1 MINIYT
7 LTSPLHDKERIKSI
21 SDEFLGKVFPQGGFN
36 FHESDFSTY
45 GQDGLDLIFVRT
57 GGAEGLFLQVVP
69 ELFKR
74 GARHFLLL
82 TSGGNNSL
90 AASME
95 ILSFLGKVGLSGE
108 ILHGSPEYIR
118 GRIDTLRQ
126 IAEARKRL
134 DGLRLGVLGAPS
146 DWLIASDVDPEAIQE
161 GLGISL
167 VEVPM
172 REVKDAIAKASP
184 IQVPLPA
191 EAIESASGPVKKAI
205 PGAEQ
210 IYGGLLAVVKGRR
223 LDGFTLRCFDLLG
236 DVGNTGCLALA
247 QFNADG
253 IPAGCEGDI
262 PALLSMTVAQVATGH
277 TGFMANPSRINPE
290 TGEIVFAHCTIPLD
304 IVDKVALD
312 THFESGIGIGIRGH
326 YPEQDVTILK
336 LSGDLSQAFVAEG
349 RIVRN
354 LSEPDLCRS
363 QIVLQLDEPALAREY
378 FLRKPIG
385 NHHIIVPGRWKAL
398 LTELLPQGHHCCGG
412 GHGHGGGG
420 HHHGGGCCGGH
431 HH

>member
-7 LTSPLHDKERIKSI
+7 LTSPLHDRERIARI
-21 SDEFLGKVFPQGGFN
+21 SDEFLGSVFPQGGYT
-36 FHESDFSTY
+36 FHENDFSTY
-45 GQDGLDLIFVRT
+45 GSGGPDLIFVRT
-57 GGAEGLFLQVVP
+57 GGAEGQFLQVVP
-69 ELFKR
+69 DLFKR

-108 ILHGSPEYIR
+108 ILHGSPAYIR
-118 GRIDTLRQ
+118 GRIDALQ
-126 IAEARKRL
+126 LLEDARKRL
-134 DGLRLGVLGAPS
+134 SGLRLGVLGAPS
-146 DWLIASDVDPEAIQE
+146 DWLIASDVDPEAVRE
-161 GLGISL
+161 GLGIEF

-172 REVKDAIAKASP
+172 REVKDAVAKAAP
-184 IQVPLPA
+184 ATVPLPDDA
-191 EAIESASGPVKKAI
+191 VENAPEAVRKAI

-210 IYGGLLAVVKGRR
+210 IYGGLKTIVEERR

-247 QFNADG
+247 KFNADG

-262 PALLSMTVAQVATGH
+262 PALLSMTVAKVATGH
-277 TGFMANPSRINPE
+277 TGFMANPSRIDPE

-304 IVDKVALD
+304 IVDKVELD
-312 THFESGIGIGIRGH
+312 THFESGIGVGIRGH
-326 YPEQDVTILK
+326 YPEQDVTVFKI
-336 LSGDLSQAFVAEG
+336 SGDLSQAFIAEG
-349 RIVRN
+349 RLVRN

-363 QIVLQLDEPALAREY
+363 QIVLQLDEPALARDY
-378 FLRKPIG
+378 FLKKPVG

-398 LTELLPQGHHCCGG
+398 LTELLPHQHHCCGG

-420 HHHGGGCCGGH
+420 HHGGGCCGGH